1 MPKNEAPRVT
11 IGAEPEVG
19 DRHHEDMDEFETAQ
33 AWATLE
39 RAAAIKSDQQLME
52 RIKFYVARKK
62 EKQDRYE
69 RLAREAL

>member
-19 DRHHEDMDEFETAQ
+19 DRYHEDMDELETAM
-33 AWATLE
+33 AWETLQ
-39 RAAAIKSDQQLME
+39 RAAKIKDDQQLME
-52 RIKFYVARKK
+52 RIKFYVARRK
-62 EKQDRYE
+62 EKQERYE